1 MTFKERCE
9 KIKKSAVEFWNENK
23 MTIIGVGGFLVGT
36 FVTYKIMKDDAP
48 CTPQPACIPP
58 VQTPVPKSEEEDSW
72 DEENM
77 RENWDWVCELASNM
91 ELEPGE
97 SYYIENAVG
106 SHGDAGASIGS
117 NYVCHMFDGEEVYP
131 DDVEEYEEMYDPDN
145 TDDDEDEDEDE
156 DEDDTDEYIEI
167 QVNEDDPAVKD
178 IARKFVALINTNAVS
193 VRRKEND

>member
-36 FVTYKIMKDDAP
+36 FVTYKIMKDDTP
-48 CTPQPACIPP
+48 CTPQPAYIPP
-58 VQTPVPKSEEEDSW
+58 VQTPVQEPEVNYNWDEDS
-72 DEENM
+72 M

-117 NYVCHMFDGEEVYP
+117 NYVCHMFNGDEVYP

-145 TDDDEDEDEDE
+145 TDSDEDEEED

-167 QVNEDDPAVKD
+167 QVNEDDPTVKD